1 MKKIIC
7 LVLSFALAF
16 SFAACGKKDSDTKKS
31 EVDLEYYAK
40 NGDIPE
46 CDYYIGDDIEKIKTE
61 LSAKADEEPEE
72 GSHST
77 VMYEF
82 VEEDD
87 YSFVNSGDFRY
98 YYRNGKEKDGVS
110 LISALNGGFGF
121 ELGDVDVDI
130 KEKLAGYE
138 YEELELT
145 EENTFFIYGMPPEGK
160 VYKYEFKKNSV
171 LLLFYQN
178 SLCAVALYNN
188 KDWEF

>member
-7 LVLSFALAF
+7 LVLSLVLVF
-16 SFAACGKKDSDTKKS
+16 SFSACGKNNSNDKKS

-40 NGDIPE
+40 TGDIPE
-46 CDYYIGDDIEKIKTE
+46 CKYYIGDDIEKIKTE
-61 LSAKADEEPEE
+61 LSAKADEEPED

-77 VMYEF
+77 VMCEF
-82 VEEDD
+82 VEEDE
-87 YSFVNSGDFRY
+87 YSYVNSGNFRY

-110 LISALNGGFGF
+110 LISALDGGFGF
-121 ELGDVDVDI
+121 ELGDIDVDI

-145 EENTFFIYGMPPEGK
+145 EENTFFIYGTPPEGK

-188 KDWEF
+188 KDWDF